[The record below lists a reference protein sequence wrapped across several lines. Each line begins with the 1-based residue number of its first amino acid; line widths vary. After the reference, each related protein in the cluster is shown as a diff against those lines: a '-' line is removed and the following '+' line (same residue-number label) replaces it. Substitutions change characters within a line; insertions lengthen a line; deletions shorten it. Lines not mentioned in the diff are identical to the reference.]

1 MITIKRI
8 TTDDPLYTQ
17 AVDLRTRVLLA
28 PIGYDI
34 DRYKSEFPGVEERYE
49 HFVAVLDHPGGDR
62 VVGNACLLPHAPE
75 DSSGKLSQMAVDP
88 QRQNEGIG
96 TKLVVE
102 MERRATTHHNLDT
115 LMCHAQIPRCRS
127 TSTWAGSATATCSR
141 RPASITIGCTTR
153 SRSPLKAYEA
163 SL

>member
-1 MITIKRI
+1 MITITRI

-34 DRYKSEFPGVEERYE
+34 DRYKTEFPGVEERYE

-62 VVGNACLLPHAPE
+62 VVGNACLLPHYPE
-75 DSSGKLSQMAVDP
+75 DGSGKLSQMAVDP

-102 MERRATTHHNLDT
+102 MERRATTHHDLDT
-115 LMCHAQIPRCRS
+115 LMCHAQIPAVPFYEHLGWERDGEMFQE
-127 TSTWAGSATATCSR
+127 AGIDHYRMHYAL
-141 RPASITIGCTTR
+141 PKPPEG
-153 SRSPLKAYEA
+153 L
-163 SL
+163 